1 MKRVISAIL
10 FLSCVLTMG
19 VASATASMNVVSS
32 GFSADLL
39 TYEIEFT
46 DSVNVNSISAIRV
59 NGLEVSGV
67 ISQKN
72 NLSIPSAAIP
82 FGDSVIALSGVKGN
96 GEGVCDENITIKK
109 NPRLTFTD
117 MNDMPISVITSDLT
131 GVKVKAEIE
140 GEYEIFIAAYSKDGV
155 AMKVVKGDTLEF
167 DSGCNAEKCSK
178 IKCMTVTSVGD
189 LQPLIT
195 IAEGSIS
202 SASLYNISDSVDC
215 VLTYTSDVELDVNTV
230 TAKNYSVTSIDGEKT
245 EVIAAYYYPMSR
257 QVLLELKANKDAIN
271 KTYLLATENVKDKD
285 GNLATTYMQAYI
297 VPRDNSSYTDV
308 KISKTAFIKDFTPLL
323 STAGQTDFEISVRII
338 NPTVQNVTGYVKV
351 FDGNIYITKEPYSIK
366 SDGFA
371 EITVINR
378 GYTFKNEAR
387 IELD

>member
-10 FLSCVLTMG
+10 FLSCFLTMG
-19 VASATASMNVVSS
+19 IASAATGMDVVS
-32 GFSADLL
+32 GNFSDDLL

-46 DSVNVNSISAIRV
+46 DSVNVNSINSIRI

-72 NLSIPSAAIP
+72 NLTIPSAVIP
-82 FGDSVIALSGVKGN
+82 YGDSVIALSGVKGN
-96 GEGVCDENITIKK
+96 SGGVCDENITVKK

-117 MNDMPISVITSDLT
+117 MDDMPISVITSDLT

-155 AMKVVKGDTLEF
+155 AIKVVKGDILEF
-167 DSGCNAEKCSK
+167 DSECSAEECTK
-178 IKCMTVTSVGD
+178 IKCMAVTSVD
-189 LQPLIT
+189 ELQPLT
-195 IAEGSIS
+195 TVAEGSIGS
-202 SASLYNISDSVDC
+202 GSLYNISDSVDC
-215 VLTYTSDVELDVNTV
+215 VLTYTSDTELDVNTV
-230 TAKNYSVTSIDGEKT
+230 IAKNYSVTSIDGEKT

-257 QVLLELKANKDAIN
+257 QVLLELKANKDAMN
-271 KTYLLATENVKDKD
+271 KTYLLAAENVKDKD
-285 GNLATTYMQAYI
+285 GNLAKTYMQTYI
-297 VPRDNSSYTDV
+297 VPRDNSSYADV

-323 STAGQTDFEISVRII
+323 STVGQTDFEISVRII

-387 IELD
+387 IVLD